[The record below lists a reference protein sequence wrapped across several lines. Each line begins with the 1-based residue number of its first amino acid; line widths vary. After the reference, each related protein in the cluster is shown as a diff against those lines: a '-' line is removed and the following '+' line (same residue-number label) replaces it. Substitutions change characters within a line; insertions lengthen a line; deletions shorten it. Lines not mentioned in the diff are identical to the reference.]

1 LNVLDEQVR
10 PATATD
16 APALAQLEAEA
27 RQALVEQRG
36 GLQHLAERPAVD
48 DWPTL
53 LGATDAAVFVGSLD
67 AVVVAY
73 LEIAYVGDL
82 AVVRQAYVDPD
93 ARELGLG
100 DGMLAAAM
108 DTARARGCTAIEG
121 TALPGDRN
129 TKNLYERAGITARKI
144 TVWKRLGQ

>member
-1 LNVLDEQVR
+1 MSVLDEQVR

-16 APALAQLEAEA
+16 APALAQLEADA

-36 GLQHLAERPAVD
+36 GMQHLAERPAVD

-53 LGATDAAVFVGSLD
+53 IAAADSAVFVGSLD
-67 AVVVAY
+67 GVVVAY
-73 LEIAYVGDL
+73 LELAYVGDL
-82 AVVRQAYVDPD
+82 AVVRQAYVDPE

-100 DGMLAAAM
+100 DGMLAAATGM
-108 DTARARGCTAIEG
+108 ARARGCAAIEG

-144 TVWKRLGQ
+144 TVWKRLEP

>member
-1 LNVLDEQVR
+1 MSVLDEQVR
-10 PATATD
+10 PAMGSD
-16 APALAQLEAEA
+16 APALAQLETAA
-27 RQALVEQRG
+27 RDALVEQRG

-48 DWPTL
+48 DWLTL
-53 LGATDAAVFVGSLD
+53 VAAVDAAVFVGSLD
-67 AVVVAY
+67 GVVVAY

-82 AVVRQAYVDPD
+82 AVVRQAYVDPG

-100 DGMLAAAM
+100 DGMLAAAA
-108 DTARARGCTAIEG
+108 DVARARGCTAIEG

-144 TVWKRLGQ
+144 TVWKRLEP